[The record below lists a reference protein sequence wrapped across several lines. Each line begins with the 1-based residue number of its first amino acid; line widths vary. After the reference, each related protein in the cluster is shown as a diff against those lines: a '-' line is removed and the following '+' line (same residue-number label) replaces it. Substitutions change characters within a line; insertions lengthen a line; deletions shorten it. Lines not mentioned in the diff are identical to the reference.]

1 MPPMDVRRAPL
12 NERARRPTACC
23 RALERGAI
31 ARGQAVHPQ
40 EQHGPDDGQHDAP
53 QREAVQAGTS
63 DQVAEEAT
71 DESPDDPDQHRD
83 DDATRIL
90 PGHERLGDR
99 TSDQSEHDPSEDSHS
114 TASDGVSGRQC
125 ALLSQRAYQLRSR
138 ASGSRAGELCGALEF
153 AMAATLS
160 PHAADDDLTAKRY
173 DRRLVRRLLVYVR
186 PYKRLVAGAL
196 ILLMTDGLLQLIG
209 PILTQRVIDVA
220 LPTRDAG
227 MAGRSALLYAASLV
241 LAFGCSYGETMLP
254 ALLGQRVMRDL
265 RQQLFVHVQ
274 RLPIVFYDRTPVG
287 RLVTRVTSDV
297 ESLNEL
303 FTAGVVAGLGDLFT
317 LLAIAVMMV
326 VIDWRLALAAFAVIP
341 LVYLTSHLFQS
352 RVRIAYRD
360 IRTRLARI
368 NAYLQERI
376 TGIRVVQLFGREAG
390 ETQRFATLNRAHL
403 DANLRSIT
411 IYALYFPAIEFLT
424 SVALAVLLV
433 AGAQRVGVGSLS
445 VGVVAAFLQLLR
457 RFYQPL
463 QDLADKFNTLQQA
476 MAASER
482 IFLLLDTEPAVVPL
496 AADRETVPVLHAA
509 PVDGAAEVPRGV
521 TIAFEDVWFHYGE
534 RWSTPVWVLRG
545 VSFTTRPGETVALV
559 GHTGAGKTTI
569 VNLLLRF
576 YEPQR
581 GRITANGVD
590 VRDLPLDEWRR
601 LIGYVQQDI
610 FLFAADVRA
619 NVRLDAPLDDA
630 AVMAA
635 AARVGADRVIAR
647 LPSGLDRVLGERG
660 ASVSVGERQLLSF
673 ARALAADPAVLV
685 LDEATS
691 AVDSEAEAEIQRGL
705 AGLVRGRTTIAIAHP
720 LSTIVAAE
728 ESLVLL
734 HGEPRARGTHAQLR
748 ARGGLYERL
757 YRLQAGEGPEPD
769 VRAVTLASL
778 PSGG

>member
-1 MPPMDVRRAPL
+1 
-12 NERARRPTACC
+12 
-23 RALERGAI
+23 
-31 ARGQAVHPQ
+31 
-40 EQHGPDDGQHDAP
+40 
-53 QREAVQAGTS
+53 
-63 DQVAEEAT
+63 
-71 DESPDDPDQHRD
+71 
-83 DDATRIL
+83 
-90 PGHERLGDR
+90 
-99 TSDQSEHDPSEDSHS
+99 
-114 TASDGVSGRQC
+114 
-125 ALLSQRAYQLRSR
+125 
-138 ASGSRAGELCGALEF
+138 
-153 AMAATLS
+153 MAATLS
-160 PHAADDDLTAKRY
+160 PHASDEDTVARRY
-173 DRRLVRRLLVYVR
+173 DRRLARRLVEYVH

-196 ILLMTDGLLQLIG
+196 VLLMTEGLLQLVG
-209 PILTQRVIDVA
+209 PLLTQRVIDVA
-220 LPTRDAG
+220 LPARDGA
-227 MAGRSALLYAASLV
+227 MAVRAALLYAGSLV
-241 LAFGCSYGETMLP
+241 LAFGCSYGETMLT

-265 RQQLFVHVQ
+265 RQQLFEHVQ
-274 RLPIVFYDRTPVG
+274 RLSIAFYDRTPVG

-326 VIDWRLALAAFAVIP
+326 ATDWRLAIAAFAVIP

-376 TGIRVVQLFGREAG
+376 TGIRVVQLFGREGG
-390 ETQRFATLNRAHL
+390 EAERFAALNQGHL

-424 SVALAVLLV
+424 AVALAVLLV
-433 AGAQRVGVGSLS
+433 AGAHRVGIGTLS

-482 IFLLLDTEPAVVPL
+482 IFLLLDT
-496 AADRETVPVLHAA
+496 A
-509 PVDGAAEVPRGV
+509 PTLDLGAAEGSGATLRDRAGV
-521 TIAFEDVWFHYGE
+521 TIAFEDVWFHYGDLDAGAP
-534 RWSTPVWVLRG
+534 SWVLRG
-545 VSFTTRPGETVALV
+545 IGFVARPGETVALV

-590 VRDLPLDEWRR
+590 IRDIPLDEWRR

-619 NVRLDAPLDDA
+619 NIRLDAPLDDA

-635 AARVGADRVIAR
+635 AARVGADRVIGR
-647 LPSGLDRVLGERG
+647 LPEGLGQVLGERG
-660 ASVSVGERQLLSF
+660 SSVSVGERQLLSF
-673 ARALAADPAVLV
+673 ARALAANPAVLV

-691 AVDSEAEAEIQRGL
+691 AVDSEAEAEIQ
-705 AGLVRGRTTIAIAHP
+705 AGVRALMQGRTTIAIAHR
-720 LSTIVAAE
+720 LSTIVSAE
-728 ESLVLL
+728 EILVLH
-734 HGEPRARGTHAQLR
+734 HGEVRERGTHAQLR

-757 YRLQAGEGPEPD
+757 YRLQAGEGPARD
-769 VRAVTLASL
+769 VRRVTLASL
-778 PSGG
+778 PGGG